1 MDNTTMNGIANRKV
15 PKNYDKRIIIIITEA
30 AEEEESENE
39 KISILANRKRKVSS
53 VEMSKE
59 MELIHRY

>member
-39 KISILANRKRKVSS
+39 KISIFG
-53 VEMSKE
+53 E
-59 MELIHRY
+59 